1 MTTNLARIQPPAVFE
16 FSPEQRKIIRDT
28 YCGGATDQEAAV
40 LMEIAKARRLNPL
53 MGQIF
58 FVKRWDSAK
67 QCEVW
72 RAQVSIDGLRAIAE
86 RTGLYDGQDEA
97 EFDEDG
103 KAIKL
108 CKVRVYKKGIV
119 RPFVGLAHWSE
130 YVQIQK
136 GGQVNSMWTRG
147 PHFMLAKCAEAQ
159 AFRRAF
165 PEDTSGLFIPEEM
178 GSDAPTQ
185 QTATTPQQLT
195 IDAQRQETT
204 KALPQETATQATVR
218 AMRARQAVTAP
229 RVVDVVAGQTEE
241 DAKAVAEFNANRVG
255 FSAETAPR
263 PYQAFS
269 DAQLSG
275 ALDDAHA
282 RLEDLR
288 EGSKTHAALS
298 ARLKELETELSARL
312 PTAS

>member
-1 MTTNLARIQPPAVFE
+1 MTTNLARIQPSAVFE

-28 YCGGATDQEAAV
+28 YCNGATDQESAV

-53 MGQIF
+53 MGQIH
-58 FVKRWDSAK
+58 FVKRWDSGK
-67 QCEVW
+67 RCEVW

-103 KAIKL
+103 KTIKL
-108 CKVRVYKKGIV
+108 CKVRVYKKGIA

-130 YVQIQK
+130 YVQTTK
-136 GGQVNSMWTRG
+136 DGSVNSMWARG

-178 GSDAPTQ
+178 GSDAPT
-185 QTATTPQQLT
+185 APQQVT
-195 IDAQRQETT
+195 IEPPKQETV

-218 AMRARQAVTAP
+218 AMKARRPEPVPVQ
-229 RVVDVVAGQTEE
+229 VVDVAPDETEE
-241 DAKAVAEFNANRVG
+241 QAKERTAN
-255 FSAETAPR
+255 R

-269 DAQLSG
+269 DAQLST
-275 ALDDAHA
+275 ALDDAHS

-288 EGSKTHAALS
+288 AGSPTHAALS
-298 ARLKELETELSARL
+298 ARLRELETELTARL
-312 PTAS
+312 PTAT